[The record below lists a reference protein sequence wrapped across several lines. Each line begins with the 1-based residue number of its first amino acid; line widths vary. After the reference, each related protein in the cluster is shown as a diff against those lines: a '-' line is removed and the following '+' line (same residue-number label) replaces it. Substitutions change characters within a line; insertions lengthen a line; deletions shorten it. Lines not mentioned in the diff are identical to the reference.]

1 MFKLLKILLTLIWKQ
16 RNFLFLTFILVLLL
30 FALRFPWNNWLEKTV
45 RNFQKKSPTSLQ
57 TDFDKLQLK
66 LFPPGVEF
74 KNMTLNYKGKT
85 LLVHSFG
92 IFIDFRHWLALKKSW
107 KIQAVH
113 EDSFLSVVFW
123 KKEKNLKNDDP
134 AGSVVIY
141 FVQGSV
147 PSLNLKILD
156 NLFPNSEISGQ
167 TQIHFD
173 YEGHPERIQEV
184 SASLILKGKDIY
196 LSKIEL
202 KTPLG
207 PLSLPP
213 IRWTESSGVFA
224 LKEGELVFKNI
235 LLGAPS
241 DDLIVRM
248 KGSSSVFFSYG
259 RLRLNS
265 YDIQLQIDLD
275 KDFQMNLLD
284 LMFAG
289 YKEDRGSF
297 YRYSLRMTGRGNQI
311 PNMEKLLEF

>member
-1 MFKLLKILLTLIWKQ
+1 MMI
-16 RNFLFLTFILVLLL
+16 
-30 FALRFPWNNWLEKTV
+30 
-45 RNFQKKSPTSLQ
+45 
-57 TDFDKLQLK
+57 
-66 LFPPGVEF
+66 PPE
-74 KNMTLNYKGKT
+74 
-85 LLVHSFG
+85 
-92 IFIDFRHWLALKKSW
+92 
-107 KIQAVH
+107 
-113 EDSFLSVVFW
+113 SVV
-123 KKEKNLKNDDP
+123 
-134 AGSVVIY
+134 VY
-141 FVQGSV
+141 FVQGSA
-147 PSLNLKILD
+147 PLLNLKILD
-156 NLFPNSEISGQ
+156 NLFPNAEISGQ

-173 YEGHPERIQEV
+173 YEGHPDRIQEV
-184 SASLILKGKDIY
+184 SASLNLKGKDIY

-213 IRWTESSGVFA
+213 IRWTEGSGVFA

-289 YKEDRGSF
+289 YKKDQGSF
-297 YRYSLRMTGRGNQI
+297 YRYSPPDDGAG
-311 PNMEKLLEF
+311 